1 VTKGLAV
8 ANKTHPS
15 AIPGSALV
23 KSTTATTVTL
33 NVNVAGAG
41 VSSGDVVIF
50 SDADILNAGGIITN
64 TPLYY
69 ASPLSHVVDIGYVA
83 QASLNASSLIVGV
96 PVGQN
101 ILSIN
106 DLLYTPDI
114 LGAASTAFVNG
125 WVEFR
130 TATALATDIFAAP
143 DAFALPDAFAGGF
156 AWGPWQKFVPGVQL
170 GRAFQFRIALSSND
184 PATIAYALVFNYQ
197 VQVPAR
203 IDHYLNQAV
212 VAAGLSILFTPD
224 GATTPAAFNA
234 GVNASNPTKLAI
246 QVDWQAQPG
255 DTYLIGAQ
263 TLSGM
268 TLTFFNGGLAVQR
281 SNVTIIVEGY

>member
-1 VTKGLAV
+1 
-8 ANKTHPS
+8 
-15 AIPGSALV
+15 
-23 KSTTATTVTL
+23 
-33 NVNVAGAG
+33 
-41 VSSGDVVIF
+41 
-50 SDADILNAGGIITN
+50 
-64 TPLYY
+64 
-69 ASPLSHVVDIGYVA
+69 
-83 QASLNASSLIVGV
+83 
-96 PVGQN
+96 
-101 ILSIN
+101 
-106 DLLYTPDI
+106 
-114 LGAASTAFVNG
+114 
-125 WVEFR
+125 
-130 TATALATDIFAAP
+130 
-143 DAFALPDAFAGGF
+143 
-156 AWGPWQKFVPGVQL
+156 VPGVQL

-212 VAAGLSILFTPD
+212 VAAGLNILFTPD